1 MILDTYKY
9 VQIPIFELD
18 QNGTVKSNCVFHRSI
33 DKLHSRCI
41 EYPFAAS
48 ELGNANCILDVGSVK
63 SNAVWISWLES
74 LPIEVHVTDYD
85 APFKP
90 FKKIKFHQGDIRNLP
105 IADNSFDK
113 IIAVSVIEHIGLR
126 SCQVLD
132 QENPQEDLDG
142 DVKAVQELARVLK
155 PNGELIMTLPF
166 GIRDELIL
174 GNEARNYTINSIK
187 KFEQIL
193 TPVKLE
199 YFEYQSIYTDTLY
212 EEFGTR
218 INQRLYSIIIQRIK
232 SKFTHL
238 FSNHQKSNTELTIK
252 YPTEEKKLIGNIT
265 WNKIPLEEA
274 KAIHESHIEGV
285 LCGVWR
291 KQ

>member
-1 MILDTYKY
+1 MLLT
-9 VQIPIFELD
+9 
-18 QNGTVKSNCVFHRSI
+18 N
-33 DKLHSRCI
+33 
-41 EYPFAAS
+41 
-48 ELGNANCILDVGSVK
+48 
-63 SNAVWISWLES
+63 
-74 LPIEVHVTDYD
+74 
-85 APFKP
+85 
-90 FKKIKFHQGDIRNLP
+90 
-105 IADNSFDK
+105 
-113 IIAVSVIEHIGLR
+113 
-126 SCQVLD
+126 
-132 QENPQEDLDG
+132 
-142 DVKAVQELARVLK
+142 
-155 PNGELIMTLPF
+155 
-166 GIRDELIL
+166 
-174 GNEARNYTINSIK
+174 INSWENLGFHCKIHCKINLK
-187 KFEQIL
+187 KIL

-252 YPTEEKKLIGNIT
+252 YPTEEKKLMGNIT